1 MGSRQNKRRGE
12 SQGFE
17 ELFRGVLMKRR
28 PGKQRGSR
36 RERGGF
42 VCLGLYAYESN
53 LRGKWQMT

>member
-1 MGSRQNKRRGE
+1 
-12 SQGFE
+12 
-17 ELFRGVLMKRR
+17 MKRR